1 MGSKKYLIVWVLF
14 VLSQIFD
21 SPSIAIDSQSNRATL
36 KGLTGVGV
44 LVEKLP
50 AELEKEGLHRDQIQ
64 KDVEAMLKKA
74 GIKVYSREE
83 CSKIPGEPY
92 LYINLN
98 VNVAKTESDIYPY
111 TIDIMLIQKVSLI
124 RDPHRVAYAVTW
136 STGGVGSVTKSIVSQ
151 LRENVAEVV
160 EIFIQRFLAENPK

>member
-1 MGSKKYLIVWVLF
+1 MGPKKYLIGWVLF
-14 VLSQIFD
+14 VLFQIFD

-64 KDVEAMLKKA
+64 KDVEAKLKKA